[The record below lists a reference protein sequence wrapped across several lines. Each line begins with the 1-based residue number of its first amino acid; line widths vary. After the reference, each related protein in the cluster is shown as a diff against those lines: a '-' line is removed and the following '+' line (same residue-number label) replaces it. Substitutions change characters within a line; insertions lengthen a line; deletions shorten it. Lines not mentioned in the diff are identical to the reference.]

1 MLAQM
6 VGRLLQGR
14 KGLASCRAKGA
25 AGGSQFSEATMAD
38 VMEMLQQTAMLEL
51 ARRLL
56 NDEEF
61 LTAARAQMLELLAR
75 KIPEASK
82 WSLEQMTKDVTRQ
95 IIETLVNERLAVV
108 VPDLKADLARLV
120 TAPEVKE
127 AAERA
132 MKDGIKLLIERKFS
146 QW

>member
-1 MLAQM
+1 
-6 VGRLLQGR
+6 
-14 KGLASCRAKGA
+14 
-25 AGGSQFSEATMAD
+25 MAD

-56 NDEEF
+56 NDAEF

-75 KIPEASK
+75 KIPEDSK
-82 WSLEQMTKDVTRQ
+82 WSLEQMAKDVTRQ
-95 IIETLVNERLAVV
+95 VIETLVNERLAAV

-127 AAERA
+127 TAERA